1 MLVQKLVYIFG
12 VRLIKI
18 SLIYVPDD
26 EDEYFT
32 PPSTPRKLSSS
43 ESLVCC
49 EDANSDDD
57 DTANMSTPDEGPDVF
72 IQG

>member
-1 MLVQKLVYIFG
+1 MCIFG
-12 VRLIKI
+12 VKLIKI
-18 SLIYVPDD
+18 NLIYVPDD
-26 EDEYFT
+26 EGEYFT

-49 EDANSDDD
+49 EGADSDDD
-57 DTANMSTPDEGPDVF
+57 GTASMSTPDEGPDVF

>member
-1 MLVQKLVYIFG
+1 MFIFG

-18 SLIYVPDD
+18 SLIYVSDD

-43 ESLVCC
+43 ESLVHC
-49 EDANSDDD
+49 EDADSDDD
-57 DTANMSTPDEGPDVF
+57 DTANMSTPDEGPNVF